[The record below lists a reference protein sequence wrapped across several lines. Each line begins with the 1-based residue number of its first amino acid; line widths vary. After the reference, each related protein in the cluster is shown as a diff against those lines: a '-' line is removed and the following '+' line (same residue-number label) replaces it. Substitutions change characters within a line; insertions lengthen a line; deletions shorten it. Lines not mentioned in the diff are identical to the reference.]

1 MILVDSIERELLV
14 RREIDFFFFFFLR
27 MKRDGID
34 EREKPVFYII

>member
-14 RREIDFFFFFFLR
+14 RREIDFFFFLR

>member
-14 RREIDFFFFFFLR
+14 RREIDFFFFFFR